1 MILSRYFLVLISFTI
16 SRGVLCAQG
25 QESYNTA
32 SKENNLLSSDITNF
46 SSDIR
51 ELQSRVNSFQ
61 NRLYK
66 KQSDRDYYLPM
77 VNENLIKENQKPEK
91 FEIINENLQL
101 SSQKLSEAYL
111 MPFIGFSKANRL
123 KWKVPSTNS
132 KFDVEQSS
140 GFVAGAEMG
149 YQWDFFFTSLV
160 FHYSQSK
167 LDSIDL
173 GGPTMS
179 FVGKE
184 HLFGGAISEGFSL
197 SLGEKW
203 SISPSVGIGFMFQD
217 YSALLASTFDHNDF
231 DFTTTYNFST
241 SISFYPKDNL
251 LIGLGY
257 TYMRVGELDFYTSR
271 DLHVLR
277 LSCSLEI

>member
-1 MILSRYFLVLISFTI
+1 MILPRYFTLLISFTI
-16 SRGVLCAQG
+16 AIGVPKAKG
-25 QESYNTA
+25 QESHHSIA
-32 SKENNLLSSDITNF
+32 EQNNLLSSDITNF

-61 NRLYK
+61 NRLYN
-66 KQSDRDYYLPM
+66 KQSERDYYLPM
-77 VNENLIKENQKPEK
+77 VNENLIQENQMPEK
-91 FEIINENLQL
+91 LETLDENLQI
-101 SSQKLSEAYL
+101 SSEKISEAYF

-173 GGPTMS
+173 GGPVIS

-203 SISPSVGIGFMFQD
+203 SISPSAGIGFMFQD
-217 YSALLASTFDHNDF
+217 YSALLAGTFDHNDF

-257 TYMRVGELDFYTSR
+257 TYMRVGELDYYTSR
-271 DLHVLR
+271 DLHVFR
-277 LSCSLEI
+277 LSCYLEI